1 MRSQLFLVPAAII
14 GAATPAFAME
24 QQTLDAAQKRLF
36 PGATLTPADFT
47 LQPEQME
54 RIKQDYKVPFLRP
67 NFKAWRASN
76 GEMLFMDQVYG
87 LNDIITYLV
96 AVDKKNNVKGVE
108 ILVCAEG
115 FCDIA
120 EEKWK
125 AKFYGRTAGKWEP
138 AEGIVISGATLS
150 CVHVS
155 EGSKKML
162 GINALYVS
170 KGKVG

>member
-1 MRSQLFLVPAAII
+1 MRSHLFLVPAALIA
-14 GAATPAFAME
+14 AATPGFAME
-24 QQTLDAAQKRLF
+24 MQGLEEAQKRLF
-36 PGATLTPADFT
+36 PKATLTPADFT
-47 LQPEQME
+47 LAPEQVE

-67 NFKAWRASN
+67 AFKAWRAGN

-87 LNDIITYLV
+87 LNDIVTYLI
-96 AVDKKNNVKGVE
+96 AVDKKNVVKGVE
-108 ILVCAEG
+108 VLVCAEG

-125 AKFYGRTAGKWEP
+125 SKLYGRTAGKWDA
-138 AEGIVISGATLS
+138 AEGLVISGATLS

-155 EGSKKML
+155 EGIKKIL
-162 GINALYVS
+162 AINGLYLS